1 MGSFSD
7 FWFGLADGSAELVP
21 AEFGS
26 AAIDGLVRLPS
37 YILGTLGGGAALF
50 DS

>member
-1 MGSFSD
+1 MDFFSE
-7 FWFGLADGSAELVP
+7 FWFGLADGSAEFIP

-26 AAIDGLVRLPS
+26 AAIDGLVRLPA
-37 YILGTLGGGAALF
+37 YILGTLGGGADLF